1 MKAYSLDLR
10 QKIIESYESGGISQR
25 QLAAQFRVST
35 FFVVKILRL
44 HRRGDD
50 LAAKRRGG
58 RVKPILTSEMRE
70 YLSERLARQ
79 NDLTLA
85 ELSDAIEQRFGLK
98 VSPPTLCRALQAMNL
113 RRKKVGLCQRTI
125 KCEGAFIAHALATSS
140 TKTIAVAQGLV
151 YR

>member
-10 QKIIESYESGGISQR
+10 QKLVESYQSGGISQR

-35 FFVVKILRL
+35 FFVVKILGL
-44 HRRGDD
+44 YRRGDD

-70 YLSERLARQ
+70 YLSAQLAAQ

-85 ELSDAIEQRFGLK
+85 ELSGAIEEKFGLK
-98 VSPPTLCRALQAMNL
+98 VSTPTLCRALQAMNL
-113 RRKKVGLCQRTI
+113 RRKKRVSLPV
-125 KCEGAFIAHALATSS
+125 SD
-140 TKTIAVAQGLV
+140 
-151 YR
+151 

>member
-113 RRKKVGLCQRTI
+113 RRKKRVSLP
-125 KCEGAFIAHALATSS
+125 AND
-140 TKTIAVAQGLV
+140 
-151 YR
+151 

>member
-10 QKIIESYESGGISQR
+10 QKIVESYESGGISQR

-35 FFVVKILRL
+35 FFVVKILGR

-70 YLSERLARQ
+70 YLSAQLAAQ

-85 ELSDAIEQRFGLK
+85 ELSDAIKEKFGLK
-98 VSPPTLCRALQAMNL
+98 VSPPTLCRALQKMNL
-113 RRKKVGLCQRTI
+113 RRKKRVSLP
-125 KCEGAFIAHALATSS
+125 AND
-140 TKTIAVAQGLV
+140 
-151 YR
+151 

>member
-10 QKIIESYESGGISQR
+10 QKIVESYEAGGISQR

-35 FFVVKILRL
+35 FFVVKILGL

-58 RVKPILTSEMRE
+58 RVKPILSSEMRE
-70 YLSERLARQ
+70 YLSEQLTAQ

-85 ELSDAIEQRFGLK
+85 ELGAALDEKFGLK
-98 VSPPTLCRALQAMNL
+98 VSTPTLCRALQKMNL
-113 RRKKVGLCQRTI
+113 RRKKRVSLP
-125 KCEGAFIAHALATSS
+125 AND
-140 TKTIAVAQGLV
+140 
-151 YR
+151 

>member
-10 QKIIESYESGGISQR
+10 QKIVESYQSGGISQR

-35 FFVVKILRL
+35 FFVVKILGL
-44 HRRGDD
+44 YRRGDD

-70 YLSERLARQ
+70 YLSAQLAAQ

-85 ELSDAIEQRFGLK
+85 ELSGAIEEKFGLK
-98 VSPPTLCRALQAMNL
+98 VSTPTLCRALQAMNL
-113 RRKKVGLCQRTI
+113 RRKKRVSLPV
-125 KCEGAFIAHALATSS
+125 SD
-140 TKTIAVAQGLV
+140 
-151 YR
+151 